1 MDTPFEIL
9 GLDPDADEDD
19 LVDAYRE
26 RIKAAHPDHGGSA
39 EEFRR
44 VRTAY
49 EAIKEGYTAEDH
61 AADLQRAAEETE
73 AGEEREGETDTER
86 TDSAAAAAGRPDG
99 VRVEYLSYAALDDF
113 GWTIHDDDLFEKAA
127 EEDLRAEDYGE
138 IFVSP
143 RDTLLEAAQEHG
155 LGWPYACRGGAC
167 ANCAVAVVDGDLEM
181 PANHV
186 LSSEMMDNGI
196 RLSCIGTPVTDDMKV
211 VFDIKHLPGLEE
223 LRLPPQQARRMSSD

>member
-9 GLDPDADEDD
+9 GLDPDADEDA

-49 EAIKEGYTAEDH
+49 EAIKEGYTAKDH
-61 AADLQRAAEETE
+61 AADLQRAKEEADAEQGDDSVADSPT
-73 AGEEREGETDTER
+73 TDG
-86 TDSAAAAAGRPDG
+86 DSATESPDG
-99 VRVEYLSYAALDDF
+99 ARVEYLSYEVLDDF
-113 GWTIHDDDLFEKAA
+113 GWSIHDDDLFEKAA
-127 EEDLRAEDYGE
+127 DADLRSEDYGE
-138 IFVSP
+138 IVVPP
-143 RDTLLEAAQEHG
+143 RTNLLEAAQDHG
-155 LGWPYACRGGAC
+155 FGWPYACRGGAC
-167 ANCAVAVVDGDLEM
+167 ANCAVAVVEGNLGM

-186 LSSEMMDNGI
+186 LSSAMMENGI
-196 RLSCIGTPVTDDMKV
+196 RLSCIGAPVTDDLKV

-223 LRLPPQQARRMSSD
+223 LRLPPQQARRMSND